1 MNSFLKDVSS
11 EIDNDYASLVSDGV
25 SAGDTSNFIDTGSYI
40 FNALVSGSIYGGVPG
55 NKITAIAGES
65 STGKTFFC
73 LGIVQHFLES
83 NPDAGVIYF
92 ESESAI
98 SKQMIEDR
106 GIDSTRMMIVPVTTV
121 QEFRHQSIKIIDKY
135 MGLDDKKPMMFVLD
149 SLGMLSTSKEVT
161 DSEEGKE
168 TRDMTRAQVVKSI
181 FRVLT
186 LKLGK
191 ANVPMLVT
199 HHTYDVVGAYIPTKE
214 MGGGSG
220 LKYASSS
227 IIFLSK
233 KKEKDGKEVVGNII
247 KCKNA
252 KSRLTKENSQVE
264 TRLYYDRGLDRYYGL
279 LELGEKYGVFQR
291 KGNRVVVGESSVYPS
306 AILANPEKYFTEEI
320 MSKLDEAAAK
330 EFRYGN

>member
-1 MNSFLKDVSS
+1 VNSFLKDVSS

-199 HHTYDVVGAYIPTKE
+199 NHTYDVVGAYIPTKE